1 MILGHELNCFVEVAP
16 QITWASSSKAAAR
29 SVRNVHRLQVSEWPR
44 RRFWMKACPRITT
57 LAVRSCF
64 RPALLHYGRTTPIPH
79 PAAPWLNLN
88 SAAPMSSQCI
98 SKRAFRPHLILRVG
112 WRGLMQQ
119 CLRSYHQ
126 GLIDIVAPT
135 TMSYIESNSVG
146 NGSDQVAVSPGQ
158 RSHVGS
164 PPDQPTDQ
172 HPPLPLTY
180 LL

>member
-1 MILGHELNCFVEVAP
+1 
-16 QITWASSSKAAAR
+16 
-29 SVRNVHRLQVSEWPR
+29 
-44 RRFWMKACPRITT
+44 MKARPRITT

-172 HPPLPLTY
+172 HQPLPPTY
-180 LL
+180 FLATTESATRMQPGSEPSGSPEDAKDRAREPPQSWA